1 VGGGLVIL
9 RDWARRIVRVAPGAT
24 AGPRRENSSRRNVG
38 VDTSYVIRY
47 FVAHHA
53 RDMIT
58 CNVLSRRDAVFGVLK
73 VGDASGSGANGQQ
86 G

>member
-1 VGGGLVIL
+1 MP
-9 RDWARRIVRVAPGAT
+9 WAASGSGVTGRRASFVCPGAS
-24 AGPRRENSSRRNVG
+24 AGPRRESSSRRNVG

-58 CNVLSRRDAVFGVLK
+58 CNVLSRCDAVCGVLK